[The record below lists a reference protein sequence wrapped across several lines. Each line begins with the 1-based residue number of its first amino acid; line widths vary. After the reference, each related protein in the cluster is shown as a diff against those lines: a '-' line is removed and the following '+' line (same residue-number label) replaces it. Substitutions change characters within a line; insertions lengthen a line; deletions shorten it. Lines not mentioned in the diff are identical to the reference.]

1 MCHFKDFV
9 FYPWVMI
16 SKLHS
21 TKLQG
26 PAEGNAIGSRSRE
39 D

>member
-1 MCHFKDFV
+1 MCHFKELV

-21 TKLQG
+21 PEPQG
-26 PAEGNAIGSRSRE
+26 SAEGNAVGSRSKG